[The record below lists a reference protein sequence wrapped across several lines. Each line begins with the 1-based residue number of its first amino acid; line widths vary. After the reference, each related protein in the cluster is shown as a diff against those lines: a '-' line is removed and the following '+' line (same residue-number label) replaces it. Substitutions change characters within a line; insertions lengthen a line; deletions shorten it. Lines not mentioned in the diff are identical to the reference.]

1 MKNVPE
7 IIFGWCFTFD
17 AVYSSNVG
25 FMYMRYYPSK
35 HVYIGPL
42 TVFSGHRGIPAPR
55 RPASGGGIENWQQ
68 EKLSICWRL
77 IFIHVLITNK
87 GFRSNKLVLK

>member
-17 AVYSSNVG
+17 TVYSSNVG

-42 TVFSGHRGIPAPR
+42 TVFSGHHGIR
-55 RPASGGGIENWQQ
+55 QGGGIENWQQ

>member
-25 FMYMRYYPSK
+25 FMYKRYYPSK

-55 RPASGGGIENWQQ
+55 RPARGRNR
-68 EKLSICWRL
+68 KLATRKTFDMLEVDLYPCL
-77 IFIHVLITNK
+77 DY
-87 GFRSNKLVLK
+87 